1 MGSRRGGAP
10 RRIQG
15 VGSGLR
21 GGEKVLRR
29 GRHRKHFRRYR
40 QIVEVFLR
48 HGFGYT
54 VERLDLGHLI
64 PMWRRFRRVQEGRAT
79 GLPAV
84 RLRSAFE
91 ELGATF
97 IKLGQLLSTR
107 ADLVPPEIVR
117 ELAKLQDEVAPFPT
131 EEAVALIE
139 AELGIALDDAF
150 AHFDG
155 TPLAA
160 GSIAQVHRARLHSGE
175 EVVVKLQ
182 RPGVAAQ
189 IRTDVEILSGLA
201 RIVQDRL
208 RPEMVNIVDFVDEF
222 RRYIMNELDFA
233 REGRNIERFRGQF
246 QDDPYVVIPKVF
258 WEFSTDRMLTMEY
271 VEGVKAFDV
280 EAVDRLGIDRR
291 RIAIIGAE
299 AFLKQV
305 MVDGC
310 FHGDPHPGNVFVLP
324 GERIAYVDFGVV
336 GRVSAEVKENLA
348 ALFVGIVRRDM
359 DRVVKAMT
367 RLGAVDDR
375 SDMRRLREDIADMID
390 RHYGKSLKEIKAAT
404 ILSES
409 FELAGRH
416 RIRLPSDLL
425 LLGRAL
431 VLIEGMGERLDPD
444 FNVLEIAE
452 PFARRLLAERYDPK
466 NVVRRAS
473 EELIYWAQL
482 ARELP
487 GRVDRLLDQTE
498 RGRLRIQ
505 FIHRGLEELIH
516 RLDFISNRIALAVV
530 IASLVIGSSLVMQ
543 SSTGPFIRGLPA
555 IGVLGYVAAFL
566 LGIWLAVSILRS
578 GRF

>member
-1 MGSRRGGAP
+1 MSLVIGIVVGTLCSFFFAPAIWLLLQRERPSRVEERRRGSRISIRTVMMGSRRGGAP
-10 RRIQG
+10 LRIQG

-107 ADLVPPEIVR
+107 ADLVRRRSPGT
-117 ELAKLQDEVAPFPT
+117 AKLQDEVAPFPT

-155 TPLAA
+155 SPWPPDPSRKCT
-160 GSIAQVHRARLHSGE
+160 GRWSSGE

-222 RRYIMNELDFA
+222 RRYIMNELDLPA
-233 REGRNIERFRGQF
+233 KDATSNGSAVNSRTIPTSSFR
-246 QDDPYVVIPKVF
+246 
-258 WEFSTDRMLTMEY
+258 
-271 VEGVKAFDV
+271 
-280 EAVDRLGIDRR
+280 
-291 RIAIIGAE
+291 
-299 AFLKQV
+299 
-305 MVDGC
+305 
-310 FHGDPHPGNVFVLP
+310 
-324 GERIAYVDFGVV
+324 
-336 GRVSAEVKENLA
+336 
-348 ALFVGIVRRDM
+348 
-359 DRVVKAMT
+359 
-367 RLGAVDDR
+367 R
-375 SDMRRLREDIADMID
+375 S
-390 RHYGKSLKEIKAAT
+390 S
-404 ILSES
+404 
-409 FELAGRH
+409 
-416 RIRLPSDLL
+416 
-425 LLGRAL
+425 
-431 VLIEGMGERLDPD
+431 
-444 FNVLEIAE
+444 
-452 PFARRLLAERYDPK
+452 
-466 NVVRRAS
+466 
-473 EELIYWAQL
+473 
-482 ARELP
+482 
-487 GRVDRLLDQTE
+487 
-498 RGRLRIQ
+498 
-505 FIHRGLEELIH
+505 
-516 RLDFISNRIALAVV
+516 
-530 IASLVIGSSLVMQ
+530 GSSAR
-543 SSTGPFIRGLPA
+543 TA
-555 IGVLGYVAAFL
+555 C
-566 LGIWLAVSILRS
+566 
-578 GRF
+578 

>member
-1 MGSRRGGAP
+1 M
-10 RRIQG
+10 
-15 VGSGLR
+15 L
-21 GGEKVLRR
+21 LRR
-29 GRHRKHFRRYR
+29 QHLKHFKRYR
-40 QIVEVFLR
+40 QIVEVFIR

-54 VERLDLGHLI
+54 VERLDLGHLL
-64 PMWRRFRRVQEGRAT
+64 PLWRRLRRSQEGRTT
-79 GLPAV
+79 GSPAV

-107 ADLVPPEIVR
+107 ADLIPPEFLE

-139 AELGIALDDAF
+139 AELGLPLEEAF
-150 AHFDG
+150 SHFEG
-155 TPLAA
+155 QPIAA
-160 GSIAQVHRARLHSGE
+160 GSIAQVHRARLHTGE

-182 RPGVAAQ
+182 RPNVAAQ
-189 IRTDVEILSGLA
+189 IRTDVEIMARFA
-201 RIVQDRL
+201 RIVQERL
-208 RPEMVNIVDFVDEF
+208 RPEVVNVVDFVDEF

-233 REGRNIERFRGQF
+233 REGRNLERFRTQF
-246 QDDPYVVIPKVF
+246 QDDPDVVIPRVY
-258 WEFSTDRMLTMEY
+258 WEYTTDRVLTMEY
-271 VEGVKAFDV
+271 VAGVKASDT
-280 EAVDRLGIDRR
+280 EALDRLGIDRR
-291 RIAIIGAE
+291 RVAVIGAT

-305 MVDGC
+305 MVAGC

-324 GERIAYVDFGVV
+324 GERIAYVDFGAV

-348 ALFVGIVRRDM
+348 ALFIGIVRRDM

-367 RLGAVDDR
+367 RLGAVDDLSDLR
-375 SDMRRLREDIADMID
+375 SLREDIADMID

-452 PFARRLLAERYDPK
+452 PFARQLLAERYDPK
-466 NVVRRAS
+466 NVARRAS
-473 EELIYWAQL
+473 EELLYWAEL

-505 FIHRGLEELIH
+505 FIHRGLEGLIH

-530 IASLVIGSSLVMQ
+530 IASLVIGSSLVIQ

-555 IGVLGYVAAFL
+555 IGVLGYIAAFI
-566 LGIWLAVSILRS
+566 LGIWLAVAILRS

>member
-1 MGSRRGGAP
+1 MLRTGRR
-10 RRIQG
+10 
-15 VGSGLR
+15 LR
-21 GGEKVLRR
+21 
-29 GRHRKHFRRYR
+29 HFKRYR

-54 VERLDLGHLI
+54 VERLDLGYLLPLGHRL
-64 PMWRRFRRVQEGRAT
+64 RRVSETRPT
-79 GLPAV
+79 GSPAV
-84 RLRSAFE
+84 RLRSALE

-107 ADLVPPEIVR
+107 ADLLPPEFVR

-139 AELGIALDDAF
+139 AELGIPLEEAF
-150 AHFDG
+150 SHFDG
-155 TPLAA
+155 RPLAA
-160 GSIAQVHRARLHSGE
+160 GSIAQVHRARLHNGE

-189 IRTDVEILSGLA
+189 IRTDVEILYGLA
-201 RIVQDRL
+201 RIVQERL
-208 RPEMVNIVDFVDEF
+208 RPEMISAVEFVDEF
-222 RRYIMNELDFA
+222 RRYITNELDFA
-233 REGRNIERFRGQF
+233 REGRNIERFRAQF
-246 QDDPYVVIPKVF
+246 QDDPHVVIPKVF
-258 WEFSTDRMLTMEY
+258 WEFSTERVLTMEY
-271 VEGVKAFDV
+271 VSGVKASDT
-280 EAVDRLGIDRR
+280 DRLEQLGIDRR
-291 RIAIIGAE
+291 RIAFIGAE

-305 MVDGC
+305 MIAGC
-310 FHGDPHPGNVFVLP
+310 FHGDPHPGNIFVLP
-324 GERIAYVDFGVV
+324 GDRIAYVDFGSV
-336 GRVSAEVKENLA
+336 GRVSTEVKENLA

-375 SDMRRLREDIADMID
+375 SDMRRLREDIAEMID
-390 RHYGKSLKEIKAAT
+390 RHYGKRLKEIKAAT

-416 RIRLPSDLL
+416 RIKLPSDLL

-452 PFARRLLAERYDPK
+452 PFAKQLLAERYDPK

-473 EELIYWAQL
+473 EELLYWAEL

-530 IASLVIGSSLVMQ
+530 IASLVIGSSLVIQ

-566 LGIWLAVSILRS
+566 LGIWLALSILRS